1 MPAVIRPIVFCM
13 AVAAWPVLAG
23 AAGNGAHPSSGQKKA
38 AQAQNGQGAN
48 AYEQEL
54 AIINTQANAAEAA
67 CASQSGDRQLAC
79 SKQVSADRD
88 RAMAA
93 ARERVQQAAPKR

>member
-13 AVAAWPVLAG
+13 AIAAWPALAG

-38 AQAQNGQGAN
+38 TPAQNGQGAN
-48 AYEQEL
+48 AYEQEI
-54 AIINTQANAAEAA
+54 ATINAQASAAEAA

-93 ARERVQQAAPKR
+93 ARERGQPVAPKR